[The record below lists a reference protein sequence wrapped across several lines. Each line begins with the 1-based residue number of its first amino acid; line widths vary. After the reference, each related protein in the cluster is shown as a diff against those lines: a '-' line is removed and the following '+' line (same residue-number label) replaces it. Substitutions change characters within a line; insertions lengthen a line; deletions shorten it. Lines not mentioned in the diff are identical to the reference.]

1 VVWQAPLRLSEGELE
16 KEKSMAFPPP
26 TMRQARVLWFCLTAL
41 AVGVFLGLM
50 GLLVMGF
57 GLVLKALSG
66 VLLPLAIAG
75 VLAYILDPVVDYLE
89 DREVGRVRAIVMVFV
104 FGLVLVA
111 LMLATVLPQLIFQ
124 IGELVARIPDY
135 TADLNERLSNWT
147 DWAWIQR
154 LPEGLRPLSVWEA
167 HGSAIQEWVAQAVP
181 VITGWALAQF
191 SRMAAWLGFVVG
203 IFLVPIYVFYFLL
216 QKRRIVDHWTEYLPI
231 QESRVKEETV
241 FVLRSINDSLIVFF
255 RGQVLVA
262 LCVGVLTAVGFTLI
276 GLRYAL
282 LLGVITGVLGIIPY
296 LGVMVSIVPAIVLG
310 IVQFGDWR
318 VFLVVGVFALVQTLE
333 SWVISPK
340 IIGDRVGMH
349 PLTIIIAIMV
359 GTTLMGGIL
368 GGVLAIPLTAALRT
382 LMFRYVWRKRP
393 QSNQQAAG
401 AGPETLA
408 AQSGY

>member
-1 VVWQAPLRLSEGELE
+1 
-16 KEKSMAFPPP
+16 MALPPP
-26 TMRQARVLWFCLTAL
+26 TVRQARVLWFCLTAL

-50 GLLVMGF
+50 GLLVMGV

-89 DREVGRVRAIVMVFV
+89 ARERGRGRAIVMVF
-104 FGLVLVA
+104 GLGIVLVA

-135 TADLNERLSNWT
+135 AEDLNRNLNNWMH
-147 DWAWIQR
+147 WGWIQR

-167 HGSAIQEWVAQAVP
+167 HGPAMQEWVAQAIP
-181 VITGWALAQF
+181 VITGWGLAQF
-191 SRMAAWLGFVVG
+191 GRMAAWLGFVVG
-203 IFLVPIYVFYFLL
+203 MFLVPIYVFYFLL

-231 QESRVKEETV
+231 QESRAKEEAV

-262 LCVGVLTAVGFTLI
+262 FCVGVLTAVGFTLI

-382 LMFRYVWRKRP
+382 LMFRYVWRRRP
-393 QSNQQAAG
+393 ESKKQAAG
-401 AGPETLA
+401 AGPEPLA
-408 AQSGY
+408 AEGRC

>member
-1 VVWQAPLRLSEGELE
+1 
-16 KEKSMAFPPP
+16 MAIPPP
-26 TMRQARVLWFCLTAL
+26 TERQARVLWFCLTSL
-41 AVGVFLGLM
+41 AIGVFLGLL
-50 GLLVMGF
+50 GLLAMGF
-57 GLVLKALSG
+57 GMVLKLLSG

-89 DREVGRVRAIVMVFV
+89 GKGVQRVRSIALVFV
-104 FGLVLVA
+104 LAIVLVA
-111 LMLATVLPQLIFQ
+111 LLLATVVPQLVFQ
-124 IGELVARIPDY
+124 IGELVSQVPDY
-135 TADLNERLSNWT
+135 VGDLNETLRG
-147 DWAWIQR
+147 WASWSWIER
-154 LPEGLRPLSVWEA
+154 LPESLRPMSVWET
-167 HGSAIQEWVAQAVP
+167 HGPAIQDRVAKAIP
-181 VITGWALAQF
+181 VVTGWVLDQF
-191 SRMAAWLGFVVG
+191 SRMTAWLGFVVG

-216 QKRRIVDHWTEYLPI
+216 QKRRIVDNWTEYLPI
-231 QESRVKEETV
+231 QESKVKEEVV
-241 FVLRSINDSLIVFF
+241 FILRSINDSLIVFF

-262 LCVGVLTAVGFTLI
+262 LCVGVLTAAGFALI
-276 GLRYAL
+276 GLQYAL

-318 VFLVVGVFALVQTLE
+318 VFLVVGIYAAVQTLE

-382 LMFRYVWRKRP
+382 LMFRYVWKKRT
-393 QSNQQAAG
+393 AAEG
-401 AGPETLA
+401 AEPDA
-408 AQSGY
+408 A

>member
-1 VVWQAPLRLSEGELE
+1 
-16 KEKSMAFPPP
+16 M
-26 TMRQARVLWFCLTAL
+26 WFCLTAL

-50 GLLVMGF
+50 GLLALGL
-57 GLVLKALSG
+57 GLVLKTLSG

-89 DREVGRVRAIVMVFV
+89 RRGVDRVRAIVLVFLL
-104 FGLVLVA
+104 GIVLIA
-111 LMLATVLPQLIFQ
+111 FMLATVLPQLVFQ
-124 IGELVARIPDY
+124 VGELLARIPDY
-135 TADLNERLSNWT
+135 AGDLSKRLSDWGNWG
-147 DWAWIQR
+147 WIQA
-154 LPEGLRPLSVWEA
+154 LPESLRPMSVWEA
-167 HGSAIQEWVAQAVP
+167 HGPALQEWATRTIP
-181 VITGWALAQF
+181 VMTGWMFAQF
-191 SRMAAWLGFVVG
+191 SRMAAWLGFLVG

-216 QKRRIVDHWTEYLPI
+216 QKRRIEDNWTDYLPI
-231 QESRVKEETV
+231 QESKVKEEAV

-262 LCVGVLTAVGFTLI
+262 LCVGVLTAVGFSLI

-296 LGVMVSIVPAIVLG
+296 LGVMVSIIPAIVLG

-318 VFLVVGVFALVQTLE
+318 VLLVIGVFALVQTLE

-349 PLTIIIAIMV
+349 PLTIIIAIMI

-393 QSNQQAAG
+393 NPNG
-401 AGPETLA
+401 LVAGPKPVVAEGAT
-408 AQSGY
+408 GV